1 MERGRS
7 ARSEERTAEARSK
20 GGGAALRPPPYGVK
34 FVDEGPV
41 QAAERGPAPGQS
53 PDVVAGIAARGFTGS
68 AGALPHLDVVQRAFG
83 RHDLSQVR
91 AYTGAAAAS
100 SAAAIG
106 ARAYTVGDQVAFR
119 GRPSLH
125 TAAHE
130 AAHVIQ
136 QAAGVHLDGGVGQVG
151 DRYEVHADAVADAV
165 VQGASAEPLLDT
177 FVAGQG
183 GGETGVQRA
192 VGFEFQTGW
201 GLVRSL
207 KEHPREPVQ
216 DRVAKP
222 DPEKQGDWEDVEV
235 EHRTEAPKKP
245 APTRGDWSPRFS
257 PVIPKEGYRYTKEL
271 TRPSATTYTDESS
284 GLIAHPTKGRKHYK
298 FHKGQVLKDYDGFKM
313 TVDDASTRLGAELE
327 WVIDPPIEESR
338 DPKDVTMLFDR
349 LHKVCMKL
357 LAFKRRESF
366 LLSEVTGAR
375 SDDHIEFQPNVK
387 GPGAQGMLAAP
398 QATGGVSVDRLFRL
412 FEHLSG
418 QRTVGEFVDAKNNL
432 STNNGTPAVQS
443 MVKRITKIPSFS
455 ILSDRLKGLLAF
467 IVRYVEMASGDY
479 AVSYAKVNTQ
489 FLARTDFATMFRLLP
504 ETERK
509 WLEED
514 PGELFTLVAQAFGN
528 KLDESRKVFV
538 GGIKQPGRDNATPPL
553 TVGEWIRGI
562 AGGKD
567 LLSGQHWKRQVEGGG
582 GQEASM
588 YKDLL
593 ESMGSL
599 GDKTDKI
606 GVSRQQRGIVME
618 FRSRTESIPVEQW
631 GPYALSIFTYLKA
644 LNRNQL

>member
-53 PDVVAGIAARGFTGS
+53 PDVVAGIATRGFTGS

-201 GLVRSL
+201 GVVRSL
-207 KEHPREPVQ
+207 EADPEELVGERAVE
-216 DRVAKP
+216 P
-222 DPEKQGDWEDVEV
+222 DPEQQGDWEDVPV
-235 EHRTEAPKKP
+235 EHLMSAPWRWKV
-245 APTRGDWSPRFS
+245 APTRDGPTVSDKPSTSTPEGDFS
-257 PVIPKEGYRYTKEL
+257 
-271 TRPSATTYTDESS
+271 RPSPTTYYNRKT
-284 GLIAHPTKGRKHYK
+284 GATIAHPTKGRKHYK
-298 FHKGQVLKDYDGFKM
+298 FHKGQILKNYGTFKM
-313 TVDDASTRLGAELE
+313 TVDDARTPLGGELE
-327 WVIDPPIEESR
+327 WVIDPPIEASC
-338 DPKDVTMLFDR
+338 DPKDVTVRFER
-349 LHKVCMKL
+349 LHRVCTKL

-375 SDDHIEFQPNVK
+375 SDDHIELQPNVK
-387 GPGAQGMLAAP
+387 GPDGQAMKAAP

-412 FEHLSG
+412 FEHMSS
-418 QRTVGEFVDAKNNL
+418 QATVETIKTAQKNL
-432 STNNGTPAVQS
+432 SPGLGGEAARK
-443 MVKRITKIPSFS
+443 MVDRVKEIPSFS
-455 ILSDRLKGLLAF
+455 TLSDRLKGLLAF
-467 IVRYVEMASGDY
+467 IVRYVEMANFQSPS
-479 AVSYAKVNTQ
+479 SYAKVNTQ

-599 GDKTDKI
+599 GDKTDEV
-606 GVSRQQRGIVME
+606 GASRMRRGIVME
-618 FRSRTESIPVEQW
+618 FRSHTETIPVDKW
-631 GPYALSIFTYLKA
+631 GPYALSIFTYLKS